1 MESRQVILMNL
12 LQGWKGD
19 ADVDTRPME
28 AAGEERERA
37 IEKAALPCTVL
48 CVRQTANGKLPRNTG
63 SPGWRSVT
71 A

>member
-1 MESRQVILMNL
+1 MNL

-19 ADVDTRPME
+19 ADVDTRLVE
-28 AAGEERERA
+28 AAGEEREERERA